1 MIDSWGPVAF
11 TDVKT
16 TNHLTS
22 VIGTA
27 PDGFGANM
35 VWYQPGNSPAV
46 QSDEAVPAYADISS
60 RHICRIQAVSK
71 AFSLKR
77 GATVIH
83 RFWG

>member
-1 MIDSWGPVAF
+1 
-11 TDVKT
+11 
-16 TNHLTS
+16 
-22 VIGTA
+22 
-27 PDGFGANM
+27 

-83 RFWG
+83 RFWGSLRKEYVPGKSAPGKKTAGGAAAGYES

>member
-1 MIDSWGPVAF
+1 
-11 TDVKT
+11 
-16 TNHLTS
+16 
-22 VIGTA
+22 
-27 PDGFGANM
+27 M

>member
-1 MIDSWGPVAF
+1 MIISWGPVAF

-60 RHICRIQAVSK
+60 RHICRIQSVSK